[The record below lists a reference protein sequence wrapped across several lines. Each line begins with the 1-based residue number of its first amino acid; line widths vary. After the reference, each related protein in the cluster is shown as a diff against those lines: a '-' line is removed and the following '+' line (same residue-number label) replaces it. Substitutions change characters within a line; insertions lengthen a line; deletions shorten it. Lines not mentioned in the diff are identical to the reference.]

1 MIERDRLVLGVRP
14 EFRARPGIRLQ
25 PGADLDVEVLRDP
38 DGLGFLV
45 DLAIV
50 LIVIC
55 QALRIDRPA
64 EIRKKEWPIALVAP
78 VTFILLKLERELIK
92 DRRNA
97 S

>member
-38 DGLGFLV
+38 DGFLV

-50 LIVIC
+50 LIVVC

-64 EIRKKEWPIALVAP
+64 EIRKKQRPIALVAP

>member
-38 DGLGFLV
+38 DGFLV

-50 LIVIC
+50 LIVVC

-64 EIRKKEWPIALVAP
+64 EIRKKQRPIALVAP
-78 VTFILLKLERELIK
+78 ITFILLKLERELIK